1 VDDPQPDDQPTWST
15 LLGIGIACAVMVALG
30 LGLGWLVDD
39 QLNTTPIFVLTG
51 LVLGLAGAGT
61 YTVLQFRKFLS

>member
-1 VDDPQPDDQPTWST
+1 MADRRPGDQPTWSS
-15 LLGIGIACAVMVALG
+15 LLGVGIACALLVSAG

-39 QLNTTPIFVLTG
+39 QLKTMPIFILTG

-61 YTVLQFRKFLS
+61 YLVVQFRKYVS

>member
-1 VDDPQPDDQPTWST
+1 M
-15 LLGIGIACAVMVALG
+15 LGIGIACAVMMSVG

-39 QLNTTPIFVLTG
+39 QLNTMPIFVLTG

-61 YTVLQFRKFLS
+61 YLVVQFRKYLS

>member
-1 VDDPQPDDQPTWST
+1 VADRQPDGQPTWSS
-15 LLGIGIACAVMVALG
+15 LLGIGIACAVMMSVG

-39 QLNTTPIFVLTG
+39 QLNTMPIFVLTG

-61 YTVLQFRKFLS
+61 YLVVQFRKYLS